1 MRIVRFGVR
10 EVDMVWRSQEVIQ
23 SDWGFLKGNE
33 VYVKKEVKGG
43 GMRRGEQNEYDVVY
57 LGQLFFLNLFI
68 FREYLIKLCFLK
80 GKLFLNIFE
89 FMCNVY

>member
-43 GMRRGEQNEYDVVY
+43 RMR
-57 LGQLFFLNLFI
+57 
-68 FREYLIKLCFLK
+68 
-80 GKLFLNIFE
+80 
-89 FMCNVY
+89 